1 MHDFTI
7 SLKAVKGG
15 KKKQKGG
22 KRPAR
27 QIGEAQLFIWIEQD
41 RCMTM
46 HAPAVTIG

>member
-1 MHDFTI
+1 MHDFIT
-7 SLKAVKGG
+7 SLKAVEGG

-22 KRPAR
+22 KRLAR

-41 RCMTM
+41 QCMTR